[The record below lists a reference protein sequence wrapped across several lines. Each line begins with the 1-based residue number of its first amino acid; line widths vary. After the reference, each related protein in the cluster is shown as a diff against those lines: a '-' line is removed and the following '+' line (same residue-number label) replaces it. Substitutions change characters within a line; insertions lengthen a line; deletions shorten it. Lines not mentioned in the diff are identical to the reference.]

1 MLIPDVE
8 TFILRTNTRDEYG
21 KVITTEDITYWGV
34 IERQT
39 QFRGGSSTYVG
50 EGMIFSSHI
59 EGLTKVG
66 DEILI
71 DALIWTVKQVL
82 ELKDLG
88 SKYHHTE
95 LLYG

>member
-8 TFILRTNTRDEYG
+8 QFSLRTNTRDAYG
-21 KVITTEDITYWGV
+21 KVTATADVLYWGV

-59 EGLTKVG
+59 EALTKVG
-66 DEILI
+66 DEIII
-71 DALIWTVKQVL
+71 DTLVWTVKQVL

-88 SKYHHTE
+88 GTYHHTE